1 MSLLRCPICN
11 KPVHG
16 GQRFV
21 LSIVTEEAVTD
32 HTVVDHMPA
41 HRLPTH
47 LACLTT
53 VRVSESTGD
62 LKGKARLVAQ
72 KLLERPN
79 LAAAVMAEIIHAL
92 EGGSDPPSPA

>member
-1 MSLLRCPICN
+1 MSEPLSCPVCGE
-11 KPVHG
+11 PVLK

-21 LSIVTEEAVTD
+21 LSIVTQETVTD
-32 HTVVDHMPA
+32 HTVVDRMPA

-47 LACLTT
+47 LACLNPPQDI
-53 VRVSESTGD
+53 EAGD

-79 LAAAVMAEIIHAL
+79 LAAAVMTELLHAL
-92 EGGSDPPSPA
+92 EGGSDPT